1 VQRCG
6 LREIDE
12 QMFNEL
18 IAPAYVAS
26 RILPA
31 FELVL
36 RVFVELGDAHVAWGA
51 VASDRSDRARAFCQG
66 DHMTS
71 PLFMQHVLGT
81 FATNNLQVVTSSGD
95 ESLMGTGLYKMYSK
109 MNHSCSSNVRNI
121 FDGAQRENVVCV
133 VAARDIRCGEEICSS
148 YLHAPDEPRRERQ
161 RALRKY
167 LFACTCERCESEQGQ
182 DSDSD

>member
-1 VQRCG
+1 MQRCG

-12 QMFNEL
+12 QMFHDL
-18 IAPAYVAS
+18 IALAYVAS

-36 RVFVELGDAHVAWGA
+36 RVIAELGDALEAWGA
-51 VASDRSDRARAFCQG
+51 VASERSDRAHAFCQS

-71 PLFMQHVLGT
+71 PLFMQHVLGA

-109 MNHSCSSNVRNI
+109 N
-121 FDGAQRENVVCV
+121 
-133 VAARDIRCGEEICSS
+133 
-148 YLHAPDEPRRERQ
+148 
-161 RALRKY
+161 
-167 LFACTCERCESEQGQ
+167 ESFVL
-182 DSDSD
+182 